1 MEQTGWYV
9 IDRSV
14 YRRYPDGGR
23 TLERYRGVD
32 GVAFGF
38 ERDDDPRD
46 HAAQSGVVD
55 VGKRED
61 VELAIAQRRFGPAPV
76 DLLLIGAPTEHVHA
90 VRDLLVLGIDVGFG
104 SFSCIV
110 HEILYG
116 KVEALRAFAPSLNA
130 NLLFDE
136 VERAEQFLE
145 QRRRCLAEG
154 IDLETAA
161 PAGLIRISAPARPV
175 IATDRTSHG

>member
-32 GVAFGF
+32 GLAFGF
-38 ERDDDPRD
+38 ERDDDPLD

-55 VGKRED
+55 VDKRED
-61 VELAIAQRRFGPAPV
+61 VELAIAQRRFGPGPV
-76 DLLLIGAPTEHVHA
+76 DLLLIGAPTEHARAVH
-90 VRDLLVLGIDVGFG
+90 DLIVLGIDVGFG
-104 SFSCIV
+104 SFSCVV

-136 VERAEQFLE
+136 VQLAKRFLE
-145 QRRRCLAEG
+145 QRRRCFADG

-161 PAGLIRISAPARPV
+161 PAGLIPISASARSV
-175 IATDRTSHG
+175 VAARRTSHA